1 MTKVLKL
8 GSFNVTD
15 EIIVADPCYDYDNL
29 GTLALDNVLSGKY
42 IATAEVEKNLVV
54 ALHISHVNF
63 KNDILESERVGYI
76 AVDSGQAGFFDLDF
90 FRKNHGGE
98 FGDLNSFYGLACAI
112 TLSPK
117 QAGVIKKRGVVS
129 SSGFGDGCYD
139 VFVSRDEVGKII
151 AASLFFIEEED
162 L

>member
-1 MTKVLKL
+1 MTKLLKL
-8 GSFNVTD
+8 GSFTVTD
-15 EIIVADPCYDYDNL
+15 KIIVADPCYDYDKF
-29 GTLALDNVLSGKY
+29 GTVTLDNVLSGKY

-54 ALHISHVNF
+54 ALHISHSYF
-63 KNDILESERVGYI
+63 KNDILESESVGYI

-90 FRKNHGGE
+90 FRNNQGGE
-98 FGDLNSFYGLACAI
+98 VGDLNSFYGLACSI

-139 VFVSRDEVGKII
+139 VYVSRDEVGKIV
-151 AASLFFIEEED
+151 AASVFFIEEED